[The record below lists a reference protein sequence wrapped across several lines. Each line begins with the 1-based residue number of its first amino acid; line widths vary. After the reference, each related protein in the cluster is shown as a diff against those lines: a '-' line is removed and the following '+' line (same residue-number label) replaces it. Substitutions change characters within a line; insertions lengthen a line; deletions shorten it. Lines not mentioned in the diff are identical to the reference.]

1 MIERVRDF
9 AFAKTS
15 RPELGMVASRESL
28 FARLDGT
35 SGRTVAWISGPAG
48 AGKSTLAASFV
59 EARAFESAWY
69 QVDVDDNDVA
79 TFFHYLIHAARH
91 LGLRPSELPALMP
104 QHSNDVGSFSR
115 RFFRTLFSKARKR
128 AALVLDDLHE
138 LGAGDPLRTVLEA
151 GLPEVAPGCCMI
163 ITSRSEPPASLARM
177 RASGDL
183 ICLGAEDLRI
193 KPAELAEIATLRGC
207 ALAPEAVIKLHE
219 RTQGWAAALVL
230 VLEHAKLSG
239 RLPDLP
245 GDSTPSIIFD
255 YLAGEIFDRFE
266 SRTQDFLLKV
276 ACLPRMTVGTAEAQS
291 GEPQAERL
299 LLNLTHND
307 YFVRE
312 VIADRSRCFLLH
324 PLLRDFLKSRA
335 LQSRPEVIGP
345 AALQRAA
352 NLLRETG
359 FCEDAVS
366 LFAEC
371 KDWTA
376 VAEIAAAE
384 SDRMHEEGRTEM
396 LASWLDLLPPALLQS
411 DPRLLLASAASR
423 VHSSPRNARHLF
435 QKAYDGF
442 EREGDRRGMTRS
454 AAGVIRLIIL
464 ESDDLAAL
472 DPWIEKLAGL
482 LQERGPENSTA
493 TVALVWAMSLRD
505 LGNQALETWLDRA
518 ERDAGAGASSLPGM
532 RTQLARATVATLRGD
547 FGVAESVVGS
557 LPPPD
562 PIRNPKTFI
571 ELGFEASLRHLLDH
585 EFVPAREAAAAALK
599 IVQAEGIAGFDA
611 CLRAIAGMAALG
623 VGDCE
628 SARTELLALQGSGAK
643 SRRGDR
649 VLVHTLRSALA
660 DVEGDSALALRESRA
675 ALTLAIEFGMPW
687 LECWTRIAAA
697 QLQAPG
703 DRRGAE
709 GQLRSAAALA
719 EQLCSPLLLASVR
732 AAEAVVA
739 AESGDEHA
747 ALEPL
752 RQALA
757 IVRQQGFRY
766 LAGMRPQR
774 LATLCV
780 IALSRGIEAELVRVL
795 VRSSGMNPPPAAS
808 RLPQWPWQFHVSVLG
823 RFRLLRD
830 QAPIESS
837 PKGIG
842 RPVELL
848 KVLISLGGRDVRWE
862 QIADSMWPQAEDAKG
877 SFNQTLKRTRD
888 VLEDHGALL
897 HGDRRLSLNPELVW
911 VDLWGLDQ
919 CIQDIEALLAGPRG
933 AGGDLVLKSRVAELL
948 ALYQGPVLP
957 DESEQPCYIA
967 CREQTRARMLR
978 TLNKAARCFSQ
989 PGEMEM
995 VTDWYLRCIDV
1006 DERCEGFY
1014 RYLML
1019 LYKQHGERLEA
1030 SAVYERLRSVL
1041 STRCGIMPSAD
1052 TQAIYASLQTA
1063 QN

>member
-1 MIERVRDF
+1 MIERVRDL

-15 RPELGMVASRESL
+15 RPELGMVANRESL

-35 SGRTVAWISGPAG
+35 SRRTVAWISGPAG

-69 QVDVDDNDVA
+69 QIDVDDNDVA
-79 TFFHYLIHAARH
+79 TFFHYLIHAARR
-91 LGLRPSELPALMP
+91 LGLRPSDLPAFMP

-115 RFFRTLFSKARKR
+115 KFFRTLFSKARTR
-128 AALVLDDLHE
+128 AALVLDNLHE

-151 GLPEVAPGCCMI
+151 GLPEVAPRCCMI
-163 ITSRSEPPASLARM
+163 ITSRSEPPASLTRM
-177 RASGDL
+177 RASGEL

-193 KPAELAEIATLRGC
+193 KPGELVEIAALRGC
-207 ALAPEAVIKLHE
+207 PLAPEAAVKLHE

-276 ACLPRMTVGTAEAQS
+276 ACLPRMTVEIAETLS

-312 VIADRSRCFLLH
+312 VIADQSRCFLLH

-335 LQSRPEVIGP
+335 LQSQPEVIGS

-352 NLLRETG
+352 NLLRESG

-366 LFAEC
+366 LFVEC
-371 KDWTA
+371 KNWTA
-376 VAEIAAAE
+376 VAEIAATE
-384 SDRMHEEGRTEM
+384 SDRMREEGRTEM
-396 LASWLDLLPPALLQS
+396 LASWLDLLPSALLQA

-423 VHSSPRNARHLF
+423 MHSSPRNANHLF

-442 EREGDRRGMTRS
+442 EREGNWRGMTRS
-454 AAGVIRLIIL
+454 ASGAIRLIIL
-464 ESDDLAAL
+464 ESEDLAAL
-472 DPWIEKLAGL
+472 DPWIERLAGL
-482 LQERGPENSTA
+482 LKERALENATA
-493 TVALVWAMSLRD
+493 TAALVWAMLFRG
-505 LGNQALETWLDRA
+505 LGSEALEPWLDRA
-518 ERDAGAGASSLPGM
+518 EREAGAVASPSLGV
-532 RTQLARATVATLRGD
+532 RTKLARATVATLRGD
-547 FGVAESVVGS
+547 FGMAESVIGS
-557 LPPPD
+557 LAPAD
-562 PIRNPKTFI
+562 RTRNPKIFI
-571 ELGFEASLRHLLDH
+571 ELSLEASLRHLLDH
-585 EFVPAREAAAAALK
+585 EFAPAREAAAAALN
-599 IVQAEGIAGFDA
+599 IAQAEGIAAFDA
-611 CLRAIAGMAALG
+611 HLRTIAGMAALG
-623 VGDCE
+623 FGDCD
-628 SARTELLALQGSGAK
+628 SARAELLALQGSGAR
-643 SRRGDR
+643 SGRGDR
-649 VLVHTLRSALA
+649 ALMHTLKSALA
-660 DVEGDSALALRESRA
+660 DAEGDSALALRESKS

-687 LECWTRIAAA
+687 LECWARIATA
-697 QLQAPG
+697 QLLAPG

-719 EQLCSPLLLASVR
+719 EQLRSPLFLASVR
-732 AAEAVVA
+732 AAEAMVA
-739 AESGDEHA
+739 AESAEEHK

-766 LAGMRPQR
+766 LAFVRPQR

-780 IALSRGIEAELVRVL
+780 IALSHGIESELVRML
-795 VRSSGMNPPPAAS
+795 VRASRLDPPPAAS
-808 RLPQWPWQFHVSVLG
+808 RLPQWPWQFRVCVLG

-862 QIADSMWPQAEDAKG
+862 QIADSMWPQAADAKG
-877 SFNQTLKRTRD
+877 SFNQTLKRMRD
-888 VLEDHGALL
+888 VLEDHDALL

-911 VDLWGLDQ
+911 VDLWGLEQ

-933 AGGDLVLKSRVAELL
+933 ASGDLALKSRVAELL

-978 TLNKAARCFSQ
+978 TLNKAARFFSQ

-1006 DERCEGFY
+1006 DERYEGFY
-1014 RYLML
+1014 RHLML

-1030 SAVYERLRSVL
+1030 SAIYERLRSVL
-1041 STRCGIMPSAD
+1041 SARCGIMPSAE
-1052 TQAIYASLQTA
+1052 TQAIYAGLQTA